1 MKTLNAK
8 AHMKTETSGRQ
19 LRKTA
24 RRLIEEAACNR
35 AGRGTAGAPGVEDIT
50 PRLEIDMVNAAW
62 TLRRLPD
69 REAGF
74 LKLRGA
80 LWPETASEP
89 GSYAPDPLTSFQ
101 ARRRVR
107 ITAAEIDRMQPTL
120 DLLLLLPELA
130 ERRLLFWAAWHQ
142 NGEVSCRIPWAKV
155 RQSLATDL
163 SRWTLKRKYQEAL
176 TWLARIILVTH

>member
-1 MKTLNAK
+1 MITLKAK
-8 AHMKTETSGRQ
+8 AAMKKGTADRH

-24 RRLIEEAACNR
+24 HRLIEEAACSR
-35 AGRGTAGAPGVEDIT
+35 AGRGFADMPGVEDIIS
-50 PRLEIDMVNAAW
+50 RLEIDMVNAAW

-74 LKLRGA
+74 LTLRGA

-89 GSYAPDPLTSFQ
+89 GGYAPEPLTSFQ

-107 ITAAEIDRMQPTL
+107 IAAAEIDRMQPTL
-120 DLLLLLPELA
+120 DLLRLLPELA
-130 ERRLLFWAAWHQ
+130 DRRLLFWAAWHQ

-155 RQSLATDL
+155 RRSLETDL
-163 SRWTLKRKYQEAL
+163 SRWTMKRKYQDAL